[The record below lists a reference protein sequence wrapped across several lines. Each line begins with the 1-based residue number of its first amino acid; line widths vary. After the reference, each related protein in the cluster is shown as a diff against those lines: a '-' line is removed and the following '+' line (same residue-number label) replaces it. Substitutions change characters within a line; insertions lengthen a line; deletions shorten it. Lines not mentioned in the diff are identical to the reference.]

1 MLSRINT
8 RKINLNDDE
17 FIWQMLMY
25 ASHEESIDAVR
36 TQPGLMPY
44 AEKWGRIGDNG
55 FIAVEHDQP
64 VGASWIRLWN
74 ATNKGFGYIDDDT
87 PELVVA
93 TIPSV
98 RGRGIGTMLISI
110 LIEDIRLS
118 YSALSLSVR
127 KNNPSVNLYERLGFV
142 KVARSEIVNR
152 TGGIS
157 FIMRKNLR

>member
-1 MLSRINT
+1 MSNRIST
-8 RKINLNDDE
+8 RKINLNDEE

-25 ASHEESIDAVR
+25 ASHEKSIDDVR
-36 TQPGLMPY
+36 TQAYLMLY
-44 AEKWGRIGDNG
+44 VENWGRIGDNG

-64 VGASWIRLWN
+64 VGASWVRLWD

-93 TIPSV
+93 TIPSA
-98 RGRGIGTMLISI
+98 RGHGIGTMLINI

-127 KNNPSVNLYERLGFV
+127 ENNPAVSLYERLGFI
-142 KVARSEIVNR
+142 KVAGSEIVNR
-152 TGGIS
+152 IGGIS
-157 FIMRKNLR
+157 FIMQKSLI